1 MEKSTAL
8 PSIGLFGNT
17 CNNLYQLAKV
27 LRAENVAD
35 AHLYIDVRSD
45 PQQLPESDDPALKGN
60 YPEWIHFG
68 RYITPK
74 TVIMPWRSPLVA
86 QLNKHDLVLVS
97 HFGPLFTQFCKRPAA
112 FFAGGADLTVHPF
125 APEFLFLYYPSLH
138 DKLGALFM
146 SFWQKRGLRKMT
158 QIWSQPFAPFRAALE
173 RLGISDKQAE
183 GAYFPVI
190 IDPKRFA
197 RIALSE
203 IESKQARDLRNN
215 YDFILFH
222 PSRLMISAHPK
233 MRATGNWKQNDL
245 LIRGFADFVRKNPG
259 KRLAL
264 VIIDRPASTDTEL
277 ARKVVNEEQIENS
290 VVWLKPPREFGY
302 SRDELREFYSI
313 SDAVADDFGVGW
325 FGSVVLEGLCA
336 GVNVLCYVD
345 KEAMSKIYPW
355 HPIHSTHSRQEIERI
370 LTKLLIDQEYKYLHA
385 QRGPA
390 WVAEFHSQAAVQERY
405 VRSMRGLLGGAAAG
419 PPAI

>member
-27 LRAENVAD
+27 LRAERVAD
-35 AHLYIDVRSD
+35 VHLYVDLRSD

-60 YPEWIHFG
+60 YPDWIHFG

-74 TVIMPWRSPLVA
+74 TVIMPWTSPLVA
-86 QLNKHDLVLVS
+86 ELNKHDVALVS
-97 HFGPLFTQFCKRPAA
+97 HFGPMFTQFCSRPAA

-125 APEFLFLYYPSLH
+125 APEFLFLYYPSVH
-138 DKLGALFM
+138 DKVGALFM

-158 QIWSQPFAPFRAALE
+158 QIWSQPFAPFREALR
-173 RLGISDKQAE
+173 RLGISHKQAND
-183 GAYFPVI
+183 AYFPVI
-190 IDPKRFA
+190 IDPQRFA
-197 RIALSE
+197 KIERDQ
-203 IESKQARDLRNN
+203 IESTQARDLRSR

-222 PSRLMISAHPK
+222 PSRLMIRAHPK

-245 LIRGFADFVRKNPG
+245 LIRGFADFVRANPS
-259 KRLAL
+259 KRMAL
-264 VIIDRPASTDTEL
+264 VLIDRPASTDTEL
-277 ARKVVNEEQIENS
+277 ARQVVAQEQIEDS

-345 KEAMSKIYPW
+345 QNAMSKIYPW
-355 HPIHSTHSRQEIERI
+355 HPIHSVHSRHEIQQS
-370 LTKLLIDQEYKYLHA
+370 LTRLLLDQDFKNEHA
-385 QRGPA
+385 ARGPA
-390 WVAEFHSQAAVQERY
+390 WVTEFHSQDAVEARY
-405 VRSMRGLLGGAAAG
+405 VRSMRTLLQANST
-419 PPAI
+419 

>member
-1 MEKSTAL
+1 MEKSTTL

-27 LRAENVAD
+27 LRAEKVAD
-35 AHLYIDVRSD
+35 AHLYIDLRSD
-45 PQQLPESDDPALKGN
+45 PQQLPESDDPTLKGN
-60 YPEWIHFG
+60 YPDWIHFG

-74 TVIMPWRSPLVA
+74 TVIMPWLSPLVA
-86 QLNKHDLVLVS
+86 ELSKYDVVLVS
-97 HFGPLFTQFCKRPAA
+97 HFGPLFTQFCGRPAA

-125 APEFLFLYYPSLH
+125 AREFLSLYYPSLH
-138 DKLGALFM
+138 DKVGALFM

-158 QIWSQPFAPFRAALE
+158 QIWSQPFAPFRQALA
-173 RLGISDKQAE
+173 RLGIAHKQAE

-197 RIALSE
+197 HIDFDQVKSE
-203 IESKQARDLRNN
+203 QARDLRAR

-222 PSRLMISAHPK
+222 PSRLMINAHPK

-245 LIRGFADFVRKNPG
+245 LIRGFADFVRQNPA

-277 ARKVVNEEQIENS
+277 ARKVVAAEQIEDS
-290 VVWLKPPREFGY
+290 VVWLKPPRQFGY

-345 KEAMSKIYPW
+345 QEAMAKIYPW
-355 HPIHSTHSRQEIERI
+355 HPIHSTHSRQEIAQVLNR
-370 LTKLLIDQEYKYLHA
+370 LLVDVDFKTEHA
-385 QRGPA
+385 SRGPA
-390 WVAEFHSQAAVQERY
+390 WVAQFHSQDAVQARY
-405 VRSMRGLLGGAAAG
+405 VSSMRDLLENRLEQAA
-419 PPAI
+419 